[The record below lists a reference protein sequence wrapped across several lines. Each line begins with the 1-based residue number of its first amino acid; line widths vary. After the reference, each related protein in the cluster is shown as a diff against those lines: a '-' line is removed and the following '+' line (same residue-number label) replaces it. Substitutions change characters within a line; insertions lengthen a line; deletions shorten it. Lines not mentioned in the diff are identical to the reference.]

1 MIPEEKDLSKLKIK
15 QFKNALA
22 IPINGIKLS
31 SIAVLQVYNFQEV
44 EVANAENEIIQ
55 NLA

>member
-44 EVANAENEIIQ
+44 EVANAENEKIQ